1 MPLLNNTTYF
11 AAHIKI
17 VHNAIT
23 SQEDGIYQGHINYGK
38 NLITLQ
44 ENTEVAVFENI
55 VLIFLKL

>member
-44 ENTEVAVFENI
+44 ENIEVAGF
-55 VLIFLKL
+55 